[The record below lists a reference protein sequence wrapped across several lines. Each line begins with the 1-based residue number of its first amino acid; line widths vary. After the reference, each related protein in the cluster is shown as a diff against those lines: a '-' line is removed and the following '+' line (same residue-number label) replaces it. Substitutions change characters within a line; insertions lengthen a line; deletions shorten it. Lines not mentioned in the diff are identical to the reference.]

1 VSGADMARIVTRVY
15 ALPANLVEKARAA
28 VKP

>member
-1 VSGADMARIVTRVY
+1 MQRIVTRVY